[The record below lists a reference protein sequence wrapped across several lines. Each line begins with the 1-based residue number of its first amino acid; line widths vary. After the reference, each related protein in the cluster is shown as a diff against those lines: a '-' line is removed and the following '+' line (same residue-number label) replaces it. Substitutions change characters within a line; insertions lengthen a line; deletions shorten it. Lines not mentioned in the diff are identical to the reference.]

1 MFLKAS
7 SDHQSAKMKSYW
19 SNMVRGHKSKKMKY
33 YMTILIAICKDN
45 YQRLL
50 RRRPFCFL
58 RTLVARRVLN

>member
-50 RRRPFCFL
+50 RRRPFFF
-58 RTLVARRVLN
+58 